1 MSDFQRLSVTA
12 IADAVNG
19 GAGAVEV
26 AQAALDAVA
35 AYDEIQP
42 QAWILRLPAEA
53 VMAQARAVDA
63 RIAAGE
69 TLPLAGVPF
78 AVKDNIDVGGWPTSA
93 ACPAFAY
100 TPERSATVVE
110 RLVAAGAVLIGKT
123 NLDQFATG
131 LVGVRSPYGAPLCV
145 FDQAYVSGGSS
156 CGSAVAVAAGLA
168 AFALGTDT
176 AGSGRVPAA
185 FNHLIGLKPSKGRWS
200 TRGLVPACRSLDCIS
215 VFAADLAGAALVD
228 EVLTGFDAE
237 DDYSRRDPL
246 SRSATAP
253 PGGEHL
259 LADATPRSS
268 PLGGGGP
275 EGRRG
280 FTFAV
285 PRPDQRLFM
294 GDDQSAALYAVAIER
309 LTAAGG
315 TPVEIDIAPLL
326 DCAKLLYSGP
336 WVAERTAAVE
346 DLLREAPGAI
356 HPTVRAIV
364 QGGLAVTGVETF
376 KGLYALE
383 AHRRAAEAIW
393 EAADMM
399 LLPTAPTIYRLKEVL
414 AEPIALN
421 ANLGLYTNFVNLLD
435 MSALAVPAGFRENG
449 TAFGVT
455 LIGPAFADRMLLALA
470 QRYLET
476 FPMADTPPL
485 DLTPRKPG
493 VKLAVVG
500 AHLAGMP
507 LHWQLTSREA
517 RLVSATRTAPA
528 YKLYAMAETTP
539 PKPALVHVGDGGA
552 SILVEVYELDFEAF
566 GSFTAEVPAPLAIGT
581 VTLEDGTSVKG
592 FVAEPRALNG
602 ARDIT
607 ELGGWRA
614 YIASL
619 AG

>member
-1 MSDFQRLSVTA
+1 MSQFPRLSTLDIAAAVNA
-12 IADAVNG
+12 GASAAQFAQASLDAADA
-19 GAGAVEV
+19 
-26 AQAALDAVA
+26 
-35 AYDEIQP
+35 YDLIQP
-42 QAWILRLPAEA
+42 QTWILRLPSEA
-53 VMAQARAVDA
+53 VLTQARAVDA

-78 AVKDNIDVGGWPTSA
+78 AVKDNIDVAGLPTSA

-110 RLVAAGAVLIGKT
+110 LLVAAGAVLIGKT

-131 LVGVRSPYGAPLCV
+131 LVGARSPYGAPLCV
-145 FDQAYVSGGSS
+145 FNQDYVSGGSS
-156 CGSAVAVAAGLA
+156 SGSAVAVAAGLV

-215 VFAADLAGAALVD
+215 VFAADLAGAARVD
-228 EVLTGFDAE
+228 EVLASFDAE
-237 DDYSRRDPL
+237 DDYSR
-246 SRSATAP
+246 
-253 PGGEHL
+253 PGP
-259 LADATPRSS
+259 ATPPTIAPGAFR
-268 PLGGGGP
+268 
-275 EGRRG
+275 
-280 FTFAV
+280 FAV
-285 PRPDQRLFM
+285 PRPDQRQFL
-294 GDDQSAALYAVAIER
+294 GDEQSAGLYAQAIAGMTR
-309 LTAAGG
+309 AGG
-315 TPVEIDIAPLL
+315 TPVEVDITPLL
-326 DCAKLLYSGP
+326 DAAKLLYSGP
-336 WVAERTAAVE
+336 WVSERTAAIE
-346 DLLREAPGAI
+346 PLLRERPAAI
-356 HPTVRAIV
+356 HPTVRAII

-376 KGLYALE
+376 QGLYALE
-383 AHRRAAEAIW
+383 AYRRAAEALW
-393 EAADMM
+393 ADADVL

-449 TAFGVT
+449 TGFGVT
-455 LIGPAFADRMLLALA
+455 LIGPAFADRALLAVA
-470 QRYLET
+470 ERYLET

-485 DLTPRKPG
+485 DPTPRKPG

-517 RLVSATRTAPA
+517 RLVAAGKTAPA
-528 YKLYAMAETTP
+528 YKLYAMAQSTP

-566 GSFTAEVPAPLAIGT
+566 GSFVAEVPAPLAIGT

-592 FVAEPRALNG
+592 FVAEPRALDG
-602 ARDIT
+602 ASDIT
-607 ELGGWRA
+607 ALGGWRA

-619 AG
+619 S